1 MTGMR
6 VGLLGTGSMT
16 AALGARLVRAGHS
29 VVVGGREPAR
39 AEALAA
45 ELGGAAQ
52 AGDHRAAAR
61 CDAVIV
67 AVPDAVALEVVSTLS
82 ELLAGRIL
90 IDLGN
95 PLAAGDPLAPG
106 FWESRYSGG
115 SSLAERMAAAAP
127 RARVVKAFNTVY
139 AELLAAD
146 GRPQT
151 FVASDDD
158 DARRRVLQLAHELR
172 IDAVD
177 VGPLRM
183 SRHLEALAGFEVA
196 LVASG
201 FSPAVSLRVAPVA
214 GG

>member
-1 MTGMR
+1 MR
-6 VGLLGTGSMT
+6 VGLLGTGRMT

-29 VVVGGREPAR
+29 VVVGGRDPAR
-39 AEALAA
+39 AEALARGLGDTA
-45 ELGGAAQ
+45 EG
-52 AGDHRAAAR
+52 GDHSAAAR

-67 AVPDAVALEVVSTLS
+67 AVPDAVALEVVSALA
-82 ELLAGRIL
+82 EPLAGRIL

-95 PLAAGDPLAPG
+95 PLAVGEPLAPG

-115 SSLAERMAAAAP
+115 PSLAERMAAAAP

-139 AELLAAD
+139 AELLEAD
-146 GRPQT
+146 VRPQT

-158 DARRRVLQLAHELR
+158 DARRQVLHLTAELG

-201 FSPAVSLRVAPVA
+201 YSPAVSLRIAPA
-214 GG
+214 GDG